1 MVKFKK
7 IRENLSFGSNMLEQV
22 NKKVLSETLS
32 KLRESG
38 NAYSEFEVSA
48 RSLGGPKVEVRI
60 RNHVIRIDT
69 APSFGGEDSAPRPSE
84 VALAALSGCIM
95 QVIMWNSAL
104 HDVPIEDLTI
114 NVRARHEL
122 VSMFDPSAGWPGEAN
137 VQVEIYVKTP
147 EPEKFEKYIM
157 PYIAMESPV
166 TQTFV
171 KPIPLRWVV
180 TVNERKRQEVY
191 IV

>member
-1 MVKFKK
+1 
-7 IRENLSFGSNMLEQV
+7 MLEQV

-32 KLRESG
+32 KFRESG
-38 NAYSEFEVSA
+38 NAYAEFGVSA
-48 RSLGGPKVEVRI
+48 RCVGGPKVEVRI
-60 RNHVIRIDT
+60 RDHVVRMDT
-69 APSFGGEDSAPRPSE
+69 APFLGGEDSAPRPGE
-84 VALAALSGCIM
+84 VVLAGLAGCII

-104 HDVPIEDLTI
+104 YDVPIEDLTV

-122 VSMFDPSAGWPGEAN
+122 VSMFDASAGWPGDVD

-147 EPEKFEKYIM
+147 EPEKFEKYVM
-157 PYIAMESPV
+157 PYIAVKSPV

-171 KPIPLRWVV
+171 KPVPLRWVV
-180 TVNERKRQEVY
+180 TVNERRRQEVY